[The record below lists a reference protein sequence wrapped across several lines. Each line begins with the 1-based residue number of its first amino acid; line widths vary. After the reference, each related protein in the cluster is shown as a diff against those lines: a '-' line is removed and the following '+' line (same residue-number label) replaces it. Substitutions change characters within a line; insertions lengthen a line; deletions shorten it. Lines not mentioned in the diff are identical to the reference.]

1 MSIRSALLAVCLML
15 TSSADS
21 FAAIAQVQAPAAN
34 PNKPPVAAI
43 AAGAGVVGEIGPFL
57 CIAIFA
63 FALIGLHVWM
73 MVFTYNDAKKRG
85 MDPTLWLVLELIFG
99 WIPWIIYL
107 CVREPLLSRRHRR
120 DWEEDDDDEDRP
132 RRRQRRPRDD
142 DEDEHDRYH
151 S

>member
-21 FAAIAQVQAPAAN
+21 FAAIAQVQAPVAN
-34 PNKPPVAAI
+34 PNKPPDAAV
-43 AAGAGVVGEIGPFL
+43 AAGAVGFFVCIGIFVV
-57 CIAIFA
+57 
-63 FALIGLHVWM
+63 ALIGAHIWAV
-73 MVFTYNDAKKRG
+73 VFTLKDAKRRG
-85 MDPTLWLVLELIFG
+85 MDPTPWIILEIFVGLFVL
-99 WIPWIIYL
+99 IIYL
-107 CVREPLLSRRHRR
+107 CVREPLLSERHRR
-120 DWEEDDDDEDRP
+120 DWEEDDDEYEEDRP